1 MTTSPTDH
9 SVLTATMT
17 GGLADL
23 RLAHPPG
30 TFALTPASRIALTA
44 VGQQRHL
51 LSGLGL
57 DWGSGVGGLAILA
70 ARITAVTQVVGL
82 EISAANV
89 AIAQQNAREN
99 GAAHKVRF
107 LLSDGYTPVE
117 SDDGRFLD
125 TFSGQTSFILANP
138 PASDGD
144 DGFTFRRIVLAG
156 GRPFLRP
163 GGVVFLNISSQYGR
177 ERIEGLLTDAP
188 GYAYGGVLA
197 SSGWVPFD
205 LQRPDLRQNLRDYV
219 NEESA
224 GGLRYEFGRPSG
236 AETSCDAQTAQT
248 WFEQTG
254 ESPLSRWEVHMFR
267 RTADK

>member
-1 MTTSPTDH
+1 MTSPTDH
-9 SVLTATMT
+9 SVLTPAMT

-44 VGQQRHL
+44 VGQHRHL

-70 ARITAVTQVVGL
+70 AGITAVTQVVGL

-125 TFSGQTSFILANP
+125 TFSGQTNFILANP

-144 DGFTFRRIVLAG
+144 DGFTFRRTVLAG

-177 ERIEGLLTDAP
+177 GRIERLLTDAP
-188 GYAYGGVLA
+188 GYTYGGVLT

-205 LQRPDLRQNLRDYV
+205 LRRPDLRQNLRDYV

-224 GGLRYEFGRPSG
+224 GGLRYEFGRPFE
-236 AETSCDAQTAQT
+236 AETSCDARAAQA

-254 ESPLSRWEVHMFR
+254 ESPLSRWEVHLFR